1 PPRRSEFLLDSL
13 FMNSRPFSM
22 ERPLVEENPFPDRRG
37 FTECLRFFGDPCSIR
52 PFGPAMKRTMQ
63 KKKFE
68 DALRELEQ
76 ITTELEEGDLS
87 LEESLDKF
95 DNGMKLAEF
104 CNRKLDEARKRVDIL
119 MGKDDAPGAEPFAKA
134 DGK

>member
-1 PPRRSEFLLDSL
+1 
-13 FMNSRPFSM
+13 
-22 ERPLVEENPFPDRRG
+22 
-37 FTECLRFFGDPCSIR
+37 
-52 PFGPAMKRTMQ
+52 MKRTMQ

-68 DALRELEQ
+68 DALQELER
-76 ITTELEEGDLS
+76 ITTDLEEGNLS

-104 CNRKLDEARKRVDIL
+104 CNRKLDEAQKRVDIL
-119 MGKDDAPGAEPFAKA
+119 MRKDDALEAEPFAEA